1 MLLRLNFALA
11 AILLAIW
18 CAGCSRTPL
27 LVADVPP
34 IDPLLLANG
43 ARADL
48 IRETWKH
55 IGTPYRY
62 GGASPRGFD
71 CSGLVHYVHRK
82 VGIDTPRTTAAQRP
96 RAQQVALNA
105 LQTGDLL
112 FFSINGEKGRHV
124 AIYEG
129 NGVFIHAPSSGKL
142 VSRASL
148 SDPYWRTRIVGAGS
162 YF

>member
-1 MLLRLNFALA
+1 
-11 AILLAIW
+11 
-18 CAGCSRTPL
+18 
-27 LVADVPP
+27 
-34 IDPLLLANG
+34 
-43 ARADL
+43 L

-55 IGTPYRY
+55 LGTPYRY
-62 GGASPRGFD
+62 GGVNPSGFD

-82 VGIDTPRTTAAQRP
+82 VGIDTPRTTAAQRR
-96 RAQQVALNA
+96 RAQKVTLNA

-112 FFSINGEKGRHV
+112 FFSINGGKGRHV

-148 SDPYWRTRIVGAGS
+148 NDPYWRTRIVGAGS